1 MGYIGASSRTLI
13 LTNCCNAMVI
23 HLSIK
28 KKKKKILRTL
38 IVSKSYFKQGTYS
51 KSETDSSIFLFPLY
65 ISCLQFQLISAQKTQ
80 VPIHAIQNIFS
91 LYLYF
96 ITLLLKFSFFS
107 LQCGDHHL
115 PPSSYF
121 KIIAL
126 KEIAN
131 YA

>member
-13 LTNCCNAMVI
+13 LSNCCNAIVI

-28 KKKKKILRTL
+28 KKILPTL
-38 IVSKSYFKQGTYS
+38 IVSKSYIKQGTYS
-51 KSETDSSIFLFPLY
+51 KSEIDSSIFLFPLY
-65 ISCLQFQLISAQKTQ
+65 ISCLQYQLISAQKPKCPFMPSKISSLCICTLSLS
-80 VPIHAIQNIFS
+80 FS
-91 LYLYF
+91 N
-96 ITLLLKFSFFS
+96 SHFFS

>member
-13 LTNCCNAMVI
+13 LSNCCSAIVI

-28 KKKKKILRTL
+28 KKNPSNVDSFKKLHQTRYI
-38 IVSKSYFKQGTYS
+38 FKEWNRFVYIPF
-51 KSETDSSIFLFPLY
+51 SSIHLLSP
-65 ISCLQFQLISAQKTQ
+65 ISTNFSTKTQ

-115 PPSSYF
+115 PPSTYF